1 MKELAKKELEEKSL
15 DVLHFLDLGIKKN
28 NMPFS
33 DRLEMVLKM
42 YKYVVQNV
50 RPINNFGQ
58 ASKQESEETSSQS
71 SEDKKRFAFEKL
83 RQALVC
89 NPGDSASNVILLY
102 YLLYLK
108 GFKSSIV
115 LSESKNQKGEIHL
128 SNLVELGKD
137 DWYFF
142 DPNLERINFV
152 EDQFENPEE
161 FSYSWAGLGNKFYSN
176 FYRPLLAIREV
187 GEPEIPISRYNISD
201 DSVLRE
207 LVEDVGKKIP
217 DLTYNKKEILTPQV
231 RRKLQA
237 DKDKERE

>member
-1 MKELAKKELEEKSL
+1 MKELAKKELEDKSL

-42 YKYVVQNV
+42 YKYVVQNI
-50 RPINNFGQ
+50 RPLNNFGQ
-58 ASKQESEETSSQS
+58 ENKQESEENFSQS

-83 RQALVC
+83 RQALVS
-89 NPGDSASNVILLY
+89 NPGDSASNVILFY

-108 GFKSSIV
+108 GYKSSIV

-128 SNLVELGKD
+128 SNLVDLGKD

-142 DPNLERINFV
+142 DTNLERVNFV
-152 EDQFENPEE
+152 EDQFENPED
-161 FSYSWAGLGNKFYSN
+161 FSYSWAGLGKKFYSR
-176 FYRPLLAIREV
+176 FYRPILTIKEV
-187 GEPEIPISRYNISD
+187 GEPEIPISAYNISE

-207 LVEDVGKKIP
+207 LVESVGKKIP
-217 DLTYNKKEILTPQV
+217 DLTYIKKEFLSPQV
-231 RRKLQA
+231 RGKLPT
-237 DKDKERE
+237 DKERDE